1 MNKALIHICC
11 SFIFVNL
18 IVTSC
23 SQAAEITQQYST
35 PSRNKS
41 SAIMQGYLDEAKLS
55 SLEKERE
62 LEKLAGTLQKQAQ
75 SSPQTNILTIPQ
87 FVTPCLP
94 ENIKESSLRAS
105 TEYKGTAYYLVDL
118 TVSRDDRTF
127 GVNFDRIL
135 VSLTENECKL
145 LTPPEKSD
153 LLITASLAEFV
164 PEAVANQLA
173 FDRWK
178 RRQKKLGNQEALQ
191 QDINEGTQPGP
202 EMIELNPEDVWA
214 LKQLGI
220 TIPNEALDRLR
231 SREADNSQ
239 GLRRIYLNLS
249 DRQPAD

>member
-1 MNKALIHICC
+1 MNKALVPICC
-11 SFIFVNL
+11 SFILVSFTL
-18 IVTSC
+18 ASC
-23 SQAAEITQQYST
+23 SQATEIPQQYS
-35 PSRNKS
+35 PSSRDKN
-41 SAIMQGYLDEAKLS
+41 SAITQGYLYEANFAS
-55 SLEKERE
+55 VEKGRE
-62 LEKLAGTLQKQAQ
+62 LERLAGTLKKQAQ
-75 SSPQTNILTIPQ
+75 TNVSTISQ
-87 FVTPCLP
+87 LITPCLP
-94 ENIKESSLRAS
+94 ETLKESSLRAS
-105 TEYKGTAYYLVDL
+105 TEYKGTAYYLIDI
-118 TVSRDDRTF
+118 TVSRNDRTF

-178 RRQKKLGNQEALQ
+178 RRQKKLGSQEALQ